1 MGKKDITLQD
11 FLGDPYIFADLFNGC
26 CFGGEQVI
34 HAEELSP
41 LDSVQCTK
49 DNRGTPGKRA
59 RDIKKALI
67 LPVTGSRFGGGEP
80 GVYGLPYGGQMH
92 ALRCGR
98 I

>member
-26 CFGGEQVI
+26 FFGGEQVI
-34 HAEELSP
+34 HAEELSL

-59 RDIKKALI
+59 RDIKKLLYCQSPAAVLA
-67 LPVTGSRFGGGEP
+67 VEN
-80 GVYGLPYGGQMH
+80 
-92 ALRCGR
+92 
-98 I
+98 

>member
-59 RDIKKALI
+59 RDIKSSYTASHRQ
-67 LPVTGSRFGGGEP
+67 PFWRWRTR
-80 GVYGLPYGGQMH
+80 VYGLPYGGQMH
-92 ALRCGR
+92 ALRCG
-98 I
+98 

>member
-41 LDSVQCTK
+41 LTASSVQK
-49 DNRGTPGKRA
+49 
-59 RDIKKALI
+59 I
-67 LPVTGSRFGGGEP
+67 TGEHREK
-80 GVYGLPYGGQMH
+80 GQ
-92 ALRCGR
+92 G